1 MDHRLTLLLVAFA
14 TICLSCSRRD
24 EAPPAP
30 EAEAA
35 QPQAG
40 ATEAANTP
48 AEPAEGTS
56 QPTSEASAEPA
67 YLFVQTAQGVES
79 SNGSVTLKGV
89 SPSTIYFSDRPK
101 RVAGLGRTSDFLK
114 MWGEGKDSFADDPPN
129 ATLSIFEG
137 DEEVSDVVL
146 ALSNPKMSGP
156 DLTYDVEVLEG
167 QLPKTGGAASLFID
181 LLIVR
186 RPGVVVAG
194 PPPPIF
200 VRPAPVVVFRPH
212 PVVVAF

>member
-1 MDHRLTLLLVAFA
+1 MHRLTLLVVAFI
-14 TICLSCSRRD
+14 TISVSCSRRA
-24 EAPPAP
+24 EAPPDT
-30 EAEAA
+30 EAEAPDSHA
-35 QPQAG
+35 E
-40 ATEAANTP
+40 ATEAVNTP
-48 AEPAEGTS
+48 AEPAEGAS
-56 QPTSEASAEPA
+56 QPTSEASTEPA

-79 SNGSVTLKGV
+79 SNGSLTLKSV

-101 RVAGLGRTSDFLK
+101 RVAGLGRTADFLK

-137 DEEVSDVVL
+137 DEKVSDIVL
-146 ALSNPKMSGP
+146 ALSNPKMEGP
-156 DLTYDVEVLEG
+156 DLTYEVEVLEG
-167 QLPKTGGAASLFID
+167 QLPETGGAASLFID

-194 PPPPIF
+194 APPPVI
-200 VRPAPVVVFRPH
+200 VRPAPVMVFRPH

>member
-1 MDHRLTLLLVAFA
+1 MHHRLTLLLVAIVA
-14 TICLSCSRRD
+14 ICLSCSRRS

-35 QPQAG
+35 DPQAE
-40 ATEAANTP
+40 ATKATNPP
-48 AEPAEGTS
+48 AEPAEGAS
-56 QPTSEASAEPA
+56 QPTSEASTEPA

-79 SNGSVTLKGV
+79 SDGSVTLKGV

-101 RVAGLGRTSDFLK
+101 RVAGLGRTADFLK

-137 DEEVSDVVL
+137 DEAVSDVVL

-156 DLTYDVEVLEG
+156 DLTYEVEVLEG
-167 QLPKTGGAASLFID
+167 KLPQTGGPASLFID

-186 RPGVVVAG
+186 RPPVVVAG
-194 PPPPIF
+194 PLPPVV
-200 VRPAPVVVFRPH
+200 VRPAPVVMFRPH